1 MKSAIFSNV
10 WLAPLHKLH
19 PSGSSIKGKSAHE
32 SYHTRVC
39 VVFGL
44 EIPYAIEDAY
54 LYDLACKFRTKILC
68 FQEKLEMLQWLDGAS
83 SILCLLNIKNNP

>member
-1 MKSAIFSNV
+1 
-10 WLAPLHKLH
+10 
-19 PSGSSIKGKSAHE
+19 
-32 SYHTRVC
+32 